1 MPQPSPEVV
10 PRQLKRVPAGFLGAA
25 GVLGHT
31 GLVKLCGWL
40 CDNSHMATNLA
51 ISQDLLE
58 RAVELSGKKTKTA
71 AVTLALKEF
80 IARREQR
87 RLLELFNT
95 LDWDPTYDYKAE
107 RSRS

>member
-1 MPQPSPEVV
+1 M
-10 PRQLKRVPAGFLGAA
+10 
-25 GVLGHT
+25 
-31 GLVKLCGWL
+31 
-40 CDNSHMATNLA
+40 CDTSHMATNLA

-58 RAVELSGKKTKTA
+58 RAVELSGEKTKTA

>member
-1 MPQPSPEVV
+1 M
-10 PRQLKRVPAGFLGAA
+10 
-25 GVLGHT
+25 
-31 GLVKLCGWL
+31 CGWM

-51 ISQDLLE
+51 ISPDLLE
-58 RAVELSGKKTKTA
+58 RAVELSGDKTKTA

>member
-1 MPQPSPEVV
+1 M
-10 PRQLKRVPAGFLGAA
+10 
-25 GVLGHT
+25 
-31 GLVKLCGWL
+31 

-51 ISQDLLE
+51 ISPDLLE
-58 RAVELSGKKTKTA
+58 RAVALSGKKTKTA
-71 AVTLALKEF
+71 AVTLALREF

>member
-1 MPQPSPEVV
+1 M
-10 PRQLKRVPAGFLGAA
+10 
-25 GVLGHT
+25 
-31 GLVKLCGWL
+31 LCGWM

-51 ISQDLLE
+51 ISPDLLE
-58 RAVELSGKKTKTA
+58 RAVELSGEKTKTA

>member
-1 MPQPSPEVV
+1 M
-10 PRQLKRVPAGFLGAA
+10 
-25 GVLGHT
+25 
-31 GLVKLCGWL
+31 

-51 ISQDLLE
+51 ISQDLLQ
-58 RAVELSGKKTKTA
+58 RAVELSGEKTKTA

-80 IARREQR
+80 VARREQR

>member
-1 MPQPSPEVV
+1 M
-10 PRQLKRVPAGFLGAA
+10 
-25 GVLGHT
+25 
-31 GLVKLCGWL
+31 

-51 ISQDLLE
+51 ISPDLLE
-58 RAVELSGKKTKTA
+58 RAVELSGVKTKTA

-95 LDWDPTYDYKAE
+95 LDWDPTYNYKAE